1 MNYTSLIQNFKGNEI
16 KLKNLEELPHIQ
28 LSIGQCCNAKDILLG
43 KLDIISPRLFPIRVH
58 THSLRQLN
66 LMSCMSPKTLQEE
79 AEKLR
84 KSTQEK
90 DTTVRTL
97 QKDNQRL
104 SDSIAATFELERNQR
119 EQTDLEIKQLKETQG
134 VLQNN

>member
-1 MNYTSLIQNFKGNEI
+1 
-16 KLKNLEELPHIQ
+16 
-28 LSIGQCCNAKDILLG
+28 
-43 KLDIISPRLFPIRVH
+43 
-58 THSLRQLN
+58 
-66 LMSCMSPKTLQEE
+66 MSPKMVQEE

-90 DTTVRTL
+90 DTTIRTL

-104 SDSIAATFELERNQR
+104 SDSIAATFELERNQC

-134 VLQNN
+134 VLQNI